1 MEKNELK
8 IKEKFDESKE
18 FRFLIEETYDQ
29 FLGLE
34 KIIFN
39 VSDRLVDNR
48 IFFRSIQD
56 IDFNNE
62 KYGNLLFFVGMLF
75 KDVPELILIVIEKY
89 KISLFKSPVFYW
101 NELEEKI
108 MVILKNII
116 IKEREIHFLGRN
128 KVSLFFDSY
137 NNIIYLKESM

>member
-75 KDVPELILIVIEKY
+75 KDVPGLILIVIEKY